1 MPIKAH
7 LRRDWKQAGRE
18 GKGEGGMQFNVLF
31 PLIDISMG
39 IPTSLII
46 ISIIQVLYEFDLTI
60 NLEECYEKFEEAWM
74 LWKNAI
80 LEYSAASINK
90 PKQLQRALRDFD
102 SGDSG
107 RVSIEP
113 YFFITEGSKTIVS
126 LLL

>member
-1 MPIKAH
+1 MS
-7 LRRDWKQAGRE
+7 LT
-18 GKGEGGMQFNVLF
+18 
-31 PLIDISMG
+31 S
-39 IPTSLII
+39 SLIWK
-46 ISIIQVLYEFDLTI
+46 S
-60 NLEECYEKFEEAWM
+60 YEKFEEAWM

-107 RVSIEP
+107 RVPIEP